1 MLQLC
6 GTLCAKSFIVALAAL
21 AATAS
26 FAQSSVT
33 ISGLLDLSYHSV
45 SGNSTNATTK
55 FDSISTSVGSATSA
69 INLNVVEDLGGGLKA
84 QAFYAFDPRNNINNS
99 NAGIGRHEAYVG
111 VSGGFGNIRLGSINT
126 ANLQANGA
134 GAVFGTA
141 TGSGFAEIQT
151 AAGGGVRFNNSL
163 RYDTPT
169 FNGFA
174 ASVTYTPG
182 NKDALTGGAQPQVT
196 DLGLSYNN
204 GPLAVNF
211 SSLQRSAVDAQ
222 AAVSV
227 TAPASQVSSGG
238 SVTAGT
244 GAPGGQAAVTATAK
258 STFNLIGATYT
269 IGNAK
274 LFAGYGDGDKSGT
287 GSVDSKLTRVGATYT
302 MGAVTLLGSYSTL
315 ELGTDPKRKTTGLRA
330 DYALSK
336 RTFAYAGYEAYDS
349 GAASANKRN
358 TAMVGVR
365 HSF

>member
-1 MLQLC
+1 MK
-6 GTLCAKSFIVALAAL
+6 KSLIALATL

-26 FAQSSVT
+26 FAQSTVT

-69 INLNVVEDLGGGLKA
+69 INLNVVEDLGGGMKA

-99 NAGIGRHEAYVG
+99 AAGIGRHEAYVG
-111 VSGGFGNIRLGSINT
+111 LSGGFGNIRLGSINT

-163 RYDTPT
+163 RYDTPN
-169 FNGFA
+169 FNGFG
-174 ASVTYTPG
+174 ASLTYTPG
-182 NKDALTGGAQPQVT
+182 NKDALTGGAQPQVM
-196 DLGLSYNN
+196 DLGLSYTN
-204 GPLAVNF
+204 GPLAINF

-222 AAVSV
+222 DAVAV
-227 TAPASQVSSGG
+227 AAPASQVSSGG

-244 GAPGGQAAVTATAK
+244 GAPGGQAAVTAGVK
-258 STFNLIGATYT
+258 NTFNLIGVNYT
-269 IGNAK
+269 IGDAK
-274 LFAGYGDGDKSGT
+274 LFAGYGDGDKTSSGT
-287 GSVDSKLTRVGATYT
+287 DTKLARVGASYT
-302 MGAVTLLGSYSTL
+302 MGAVTLLGSYSEL
-315 ELGTDPKRKTTGLRA
+315 EIGTAAKRKVTGLRA

-336 RTFAYAGYEAYDS
+336 RTAAYAGYEAYDS
-349 GAASANKRN
+349 GATSANKRN
-358 TAMVGVR
+358 IAMVGLR
-365 HSF
+365 HTF

>member
-1 MLQLC
+1 MK
-6 GTLCAKSFIVALAAL
+6 KSLIALAAL

-33 ISGLLDLSYHSV
+33 LSGLLDLSYHTV
-45 SGNSTNATTK
+45 SGNGTNATTK
-55 FDSISTSVGSATSA
+55 LDSVSSSIGSATSA
-69 INLNVVEDLGGGLKA
+69 INLNAVEDLGGGLKA
-84 QAFYAFDPRNNINNS
+84 QAFYAFDPRANINNS
-99 NAGIGRHEAYVG
+99 TGAIGRHEAYVG

-141 TGSGFAEIQT
+141 TGSGFTEIQT

-174 ASVTYTPG
+174 ASLTYAAG
-182 NKDALTGGAQPQVT
+182 NKDALTGGATPQIT

-211 SSLQRSAVDAQ
+211 SSLTRSATDAQ
-222 AAVSV
+222 AAVAS
-227 TAPASQVSSGG
+227 TATTAGG
-238 SVTAGT
+238 SVGS
-244 GAPGGQAAVTATAK
+244 AAVTAGVK
-258 STFNLIGATYT
+258 NTFNLIGVNYT

-274 LFAGYGDGDKSGT
+274 LFAGYGDGDKSAS
-287 GSVDSKLTRVGATYT
+287 GSDAKLSRVGATYT
-302 MGAVTLLGSYSTL
+302 MGAVTLLGSYSEL
-315 ELGTDPKRKTTGLRA
+315 EIGTNPKRKTTGLRA

-336 RTFAYAGYEAYDS
+336 RTTAYAGYEAYDQ
-349 GAASANKRN
+349 GSAIATGLGNKRN